1 MSPWGTPGNH
11 TWRHCPWLRIPF
23 PPLPTPHVQIL
34 HHTHTHTHITPHAQ
48 TLCHT
53 HTLHTTHTHTH
64 TTRLHQHIPHICSP
78 TSVFLVTSLILTI
91 KGIPEAKPSRFPPQE
106 GPLLRTLRRREHVS
120 LCFWQLFIHHIS
132 GVCDAPGA
140 LPSPAR
146 KRGWDGD

>member
-1 MSPWGTPGNH
+1 MGDPRQPHLATLSLASHPIPPTSH
-11 TWRHCPWLRIPF
+11 TTCTNTAP
-23 PPLPTPHVQIL
+23 
-34 HHTHTHTHITPHAQ
+34 HTHAHTHYPTCTDTVP
-48 TLCHT
+48 HT
-53 HTLHTTHTHTH
+53 HPTHHTHTH